1 MTNGI
6 VKVWG
11 KADNLALEYTKG
23 GDGLWYANVPA
34 DLEDGE
40 YAAEVYA
47 RNACGATAFWT
58 GILYMHSG
66 RARLVLKPQ
75 PYVLWLQ
82 PPAVTLTLRGEYG
95 C

>member
-11 KADNLALEYTKG
+11 RADSLALVYSQR
-23 GDGLWYANVPA
+23 GDGCWYAEVPA

-47 RNACGATAFWT
+47 QNTCGGTAYWT

-82 PPAVTLTLRGEYG
+82 PPAVELIYRGD
-95 C
+95 

>member
-11 KADNLALEYTKG
+11 RADSIALEYSQLV
-23 GDGLWYANVPA
+23 DWCWYAEVPA
-34 DLEDGE
+34 DMEDGE

-47 RNACGATAFWT
+47 QNACGGTAYWT

-82 PPAVTLTLRGEYG
+82 PPAVELIYRGD
-95 C
+95 